1 MVGRVL
7 AGRYELVALLGRGGM
22 GEVWLGHDRVISRRV
37 AVKLLPSDRRDIG
50 AADLFLREART
61 AGRLNHPGVV
71 TVHDLGTDPE
81 DGMVFLVME
90 FLEGRDLATVLH
102 EDGPPAVATAADW
115 AAQAAATLAVA
126 HAAGVVHRDLKPGN
140 LLRMPGGRVKVLDFG
155 IARFVDGTNKSSQVM
170 GTLAYMPPERFDE
183 HPGDARSDLYALGCV
198 IHELLTGKTPFEA
211 TGPVSMMN
219 AHLRTPPT
227 PPSELRPEV
236 PAALDALVGELLA
249 KDPADRPETA
259 EAVRDRLQRIVA
271 DSATPHRSTAGGS
284 PRQAPSPA
292 SVPEQPRHPEAE
304 HPPQVPTAAA
314 APPAVITP
322 AQATEVTDL
331 TRAADQAWDRRVELE
346 LLLDEGAPR
355 GAFGRVRSSKRQHHQ
370 ARVAALVTE
379 LALLPPAVLAAAGMH
394 EYGPLAP
401 LDDHALEV
409 HEIDLREADLEGAD
423 LRGVRVFRSDLT
435 AARLAAA
442 DLSHASL
449 LVTELA
455 RATLVEAVLRGAGL
469 VGVNLSGADLTGAD
483 LTDSSI
489 GAARLSGAILHG
501 ANLAEALISG
511 DCDFRD
517 ADLRGTDLGGAT
529 ACVDQDGR
537 APSLVTV
544 LSGAL
549 WDAAT
554 RWPDDDT
561 RDLAAA
567 RSARTRHGFR
577 IR

>member
-50 AADLFLREART
+50 AADLVLREART

-227 PPSELRPEV
+227 PPSELRP
-236 PAALDALVGELLA
+236 
-249 KDPADRPETA
+249 
-259 EAVRDRLQRIVA
+259 
-271 DSATPHRSTAGGS
+271 
-284 PRQAPSPA
+284 
-292 SVPEQPRHPEAE
+292 
-304 HPPQVPTAAA
+304 
-314 APPAVITP
+314 
-322 AQATEVTDL
+322 
-331 TRAADQAWDRRVELE
+331 
-346 LLLDEGAPR
+346 
-355 GAFGRVRSSKRQHHQ
+355 
-370 ARVAALVTE
+370 
-379 LALLPPAVLAAAGMH
+379 
-394 EYGPLAP
+394 
-401 LDDHALEV
+401 
-409 HEIDLREADLEGAD
+409 
-423 LRGVRVFRSDLT
+423 
-435 AARLAAA
+435 
-442 DLSHASL
+442 
-449 LVTELA
+449 
-455 RATLVEAVLRGAGL
+455 
-469 VGVNLSGADLTGAD
+469 
-483 LTDSSI
+483 
-489 GAARLSGAILHG
+489 
-501 ANLAEALISG
+501 
-511 DCDFRD
+511 
-517 ADLRGTDLGGAT
+517 
-529 ACVDQDGR
+529 
-537 APSLVTV
+537 
-544 LSGAL
+544 
-549 WDAAT
+549 
-554 RWPDDDT
+554 
-561 RDLAAA
+561 
-567 RSARTRHGFR
+567 
-577 IR
+577 